1 MVFASFHWSGGNCV
15 RLNVYIY
22 IVYWHL
28 SSMKKGRYLM
38 RRTWSTVTSVIAL
51 LTILL
56 LSACGGAASSGST
69 TGKSS
74 TGSLD
79 PNKKY
84 AISFWEAFATGAN
97 KTSLQSLTK
106 EYMQAHPN
114 VTVTLQ
120 AYDSYATL
128 KTKLTAA
135 IAAGKPPTISQVYEN
150 WATQYQ
156 QNNAIVSLQ
165 PFISSKNGLSQ
176 SDLSDF
182 YPSLLKDGQINGT
195 QYMLPFNKSDL
206 VMYYNADA
214 LQKLGL
220 AAPATLQDFESDL
233 TKATKS
239 DGSQWGLSL
248 TPSVDEWE
256 ILYKALG
263 GGNFVSNDGK
273 TVEFANTTNA
283 KFAKQALSEFAP
295 LVKTGAVHLT
305 KGFNWQNDFASGK
318 SLFALSTIAS
328 YPFIKTAVSNAFQ
341 VSEVPVPAGPAGQF
355 TVLYGTNLVLFSGA
369 NTDEQTAGWDYMK
382 FLTSTKTN
390 VSFVQQTGY
399 MPVRQSAFNDA
410 TLQSYYAK
418 TPARKAGPQ
427 SLSFAFVDSIVPAW
441 DQCRNIIDNS
451 YASVLAGQSTA
462 DVEFGKMAQSCTSAL
477 TQG

>member
-1 MVFASFHWSGGNCV
+1 
-15 RLNVYIY
+15 
-22 IVYWHL
+22 
-28 SSMKKGRYLM
+28 M

-51 LTILL
+51 MTLLL
-56 LSACGGAASSGST
+56 LSACGGAASSGSN
-69 TGKSS
+69 TGSGSS

-97 KTSLQSLTK
+97 KTSLESLTK
-106 EYMQAHPN
+106 QYMQTHAN

-156 QNNAIVSLQ
+156 QNNAITSLQ
-165 PFISSKNGLSQ
+165 PFITGKNGLSQ
-176 SDLSDF
+176 SELSDF

-220 AAPATLQDFESDL
+220 SAPTTLQDFEADL

-256 ILYKALG
+256 IVYKALG
-263 GGNFVSNDGK
+263 GGNFVSSDGK
-273 TVEFANTTNA
+273 TLELANSTNE
-283 KFAKQALSEFAP
+283 KFTKQALVEFAP
-295 LVKTGAVHLT
+295 LVKSGAIHVT

-328 YPFIKTAVSNAFQ
+328 YPFINKAVANAFQ

-369 NTDEQTAGWDYMK
+369 NADAQTAGWDYMK
-382 FLTSTKTN
+382 FLTSTKSN
-390 VSFVQQTGY
+390 VTFVQQTGY
-399 MPVRQSAFNDA
+399 MPIRQSAFNDA

-427 SLSFAFVDSIVPAW
+427 SLNFAFVDSIVPAW
-441 DQCRNIIDNS
+441 DQCRSIIENS
-451 YASVLAGQSTA
+451 YTSVLTGQSTA
-462 DVEFGKMAQSCTSAL
+462 EVEFGKINQSCTSAL
-477 TQG
+477 SQG